1 MTEKPPLLPI
11 LHLNSTKKEKLKALV
26 FFSGYGLASYAFTQ
40 ENFDV
45 IGGIEYEAIAAES
58 YLANFPNSKVLV
70 KSTREL
76 TGTRIANYFNI
87 GPGEL
92 DVIEIGFPCPKISS
106 TGPREQFHAMN
117 DQFAVATKLALSLKP
132 KVLLYENVPN
142 ITSEAMSVLMGM
154 INSLLKNYAPE
165 YRCEA
170 RILDSWLYGDYTSR
184 PRWYLMAVHED
195 YGYPQWPEPL
205 PESQRPVIRDFL
217 PTAKWVHTRNYGD
230 RYMIPSKPISTITGH
245 CDFKM
250 LDMDTGEKR
259 LLTVRERATAMGLP
273 DDFILLGN
281 QEQQGLGVGNGNAV
295 MVTRKLARCIREI
308 IEDGGPTNPVRPRR
322 NAMLTVPESIQPN
335 DKGYVVYQGPSAING
350 EEIVAIVTMGSD
362 NPKTGDMT
370 QLWILSANES
380 PLAASKSGG
389 DSSVCGGCTLRHHLD
404 GACYV
409 NIGLAPEQIWKSW
422 KRGIYPVLADNDL
435 DLLDEKPMRL
445 GAYGDPAALPMGLL
459 QKLTVYAPNHTSYSH
474 QWMDASD
481 ELKEISMASVE
492 SIEGYQEATSQGW
505 RTYRIIEE
513 AGALMEGEIMCPA
526 ITNGTQCADCK
537 LCSGNAI
544 KAKNIAIPAHGSRK
558 GKFGVNSHTQSEPS
572 IIIKTEK
579 SGSKSLSKSKISW
592 TDYTWNPWVGCH
604 KCSAGCKFCYMH
616 RDMVRWGKDPDSVSR
631 TTSATFRKP
640 LKIKAPSKIFLNS
653 WSDFFIEEAD
663 DWRPEVWQII
673 KETPWHTYQILT
685 KRPERILQSLPD
697 DWGGGYPNVWLG
709 VSVENQ
715 EFTKRVKTLVTIPA
729 AVRFIS
735 AEPLLGPVDFNGDS
749 MLDNVDW
756 IIIGGESGNN
766 KGKYTYRPCEP
777 EWIRSLIEQGASSN
791 TAVFVKQ
798 TGTHLAME
806 LELKSR
812 HGSKISELPEWM
824 QIQEFPTINGQ

>member
-1 MTEKPPLLPI
+1 MKQTTRKTGSKTINQNPNIMIEKPPLLPI
-11 LHLNSTKKEKLKALV
+11 LHLCGTKKNKLKALV
-26 FFSGYGLASYAFTQ
+26 FYSGYGLASYAFTQ
-40 ENFDV
+40 EGYDV
-45 IGGIEYEAIAAES
+45 IGGIEYEPIAAES

-87 GPGEL
+87 RPGDV

-142 ITSEAMSVLMGM
+142 ITSEAMAVLLGI
-154 INSLLKNYAPE
+154 INSILKNYAPE

-170 RILDSWLYGDYTSR
+170 RVLDSWLYGDYTSR

-217 PTAKWVHTRNYGD
+217 PTAKWIHTRNYGH
-230 RYMIPSKPISTITGH
+230 RYMIPGAPLSTITGH

-273 DDFILLGN
+273 NDFILLGN

-295 MVTRKLARCIREI
+295 MVTRKLAGCIREI
-308 IEDGGPTNPVRPRR
+308 IEGGGQSTPVSARR
-322 NAMLTVPESIQPN
+322 NTLIKN
-335 DKGYVVYQGPSAING
+335 
-350 EEIVAIVTMGSD
+350 EE
-362 NPKTGDMT
+362 
-370 QLWILSANES
+370 
-380 PLAASKSGG
+380 
-389 DSSVCGGCTLRHHLD
+389 
-404 GACYV
+404 
-409 NIGLAPEQIWKSW
+409 
-422 KRGIYPVLADNDL
+422 PV
-435 DLLDEKPMRL
+435 
-445 GAYGDPAALPMGLL
+445 
-459 QKLTVYAPNHTSYSH
+459 
-474 QWMDASD
+474 
-481 ELKEISMASVE
+481 
-492 SIEGYQEATSQGW
+492 
-505 RTYRIIEE
+505 
-513 AGALMEGEIMCPA
+513 
-526 ITNGTQCADCK
+526 
-537 LCSGNAI
+537 
-544 KAKNIAIPAHGSRK
+544 
-558 GKFGVNSHTQSEPS
+558 
-572 IIIKTEK
+572 
-579 SGSKSLSKSKISW
+579 SKSLAKSNITW

-604 KCSAGCKFCYMH
+604 KCSAGCKFCYMY
-616 RDMVRWGKDPDSVSR
+616 RLMIRWGKDPNTVSR
-631 TTSATFRKP
+631 TTRTTFRKP
-640 LKIKAPSKIFLNS
+640 LKIKEPSKIFLCS

-663 DWRPEVWQII
+663 EWRSEVWQII

-697 DWGGGYPNVWLG
+697 DWGDGYRNVWLG

-715 EFTKRVKTLVTIPA
+715 EFTKRVTTLLAVPA
-729 AVRFIS
+729 AIRFIS
-735 AEPLLGPVDFNGDS
+735 AEPLIGPVDFTGDS
-749 MLDNVDW
+749 VLDNIDW

-766 KGKYTYRPCEP
+766 KGKYTYRECKS
-777 EWIRSLIEQGASSN
+777 EWIQSLIDQGASSN

-798 TGTHLAME
+798 TGTHLAKE

-812 HGSKISELPEWM
+812 HGSNVPELPHWM
-824 QIQEFPTINGQ
+824 QVQEFPTFLEPFGTEQRLLDDNRNQVEILKP